1 MAGTIAV
8 DVSVQAENDVWSF
21 PFSRSFTVVQGAPG
35 SHDPLHYLS
44 PTEEAIGLGELTTG
58 GAHVVVLF
66 NVGVNTIEYGP
77 DRGDGTMV
85 LLGEIAAGECA
96 VLKLANGVT
105 LMARGKGAYSTLW
118 PIIFET

>member
-85 LLGEIAAGECA
+85 LLGEIGPGESYPF
-96 VLKLANGVT
+96 KLANGVT